1 MTTSKTNPKVDAYMA
16 RAKKWPEESRKLR
29 QILLGCGLAEEFKWG
44 KPTYAFEGKN
54 IVAIN
59 QLKDHSA
66 LLFFK
71 GALIPDDKGVLIKPG
86 ENSQSARW
94 MKFTSARE
102 IARMEPVLKA
112 YVREAV
118 EAEKAG
124 LKVEPLKSKDLI
136 LPEELKE
143 KFNEVPGL
151 KAAFK
156 ALTPGRQRAYVL
168 YFSGAKQ
175 SKTRTSRIGKYERK
189 ILAGK
194 GMND

>member
-1 MTTSKTNPKVDAYMA
+1 MA

-71 GALIPDDKGVLIKPG
+71 GALIPDDKGILIKPG

-102 IARMEPVLKA
+102 IARMESVLKA
-112 YVREAV
+112 YVLEAV

>member
-124 LKVEPLKSKDLI
+124 LKVKPLTSKDLI
-136 LPEELKE
+136 LPDELKE

-175 SKTRTSRIGKYERK
+175 SKTRTSRIGKYERQ

>member
-16 RAKKWPEESRKLR
+16 RAKKWPGESRKLR
-29 QILLGCGLAEEFKWG
+29 QILLGCGLAEDFKWG

-71 GALIPDDKGVLIKPG
+71 GALLADAKGILIKPG

-94 MKFTSARE
+94 MKFRSVRE
-102 IARMEPVLKA
+102 IAAREAALKA
-112 YVREAV
+112 YVREAI

-124 LKVEPLKSKDLI
+124 LKVESPKSKNLI
-136 LPEELKE
+136 LPEELKGR
-143 KFNEVPGL
+143 FSEVPGL
-151 KAAFK
+151 RAAFK
-156 ALTPGRQRAYVL
+156 ALTPGRQRAYVI

-175 SKTRTSRIGKYERK
+175 SETRTARIGKYEER